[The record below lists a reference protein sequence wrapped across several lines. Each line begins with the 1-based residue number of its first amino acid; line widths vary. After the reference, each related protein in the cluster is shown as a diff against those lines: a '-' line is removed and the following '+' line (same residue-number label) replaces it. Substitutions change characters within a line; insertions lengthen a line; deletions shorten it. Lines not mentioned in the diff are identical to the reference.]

1 MARKKGRKIYTYRAR
16 NKRVFSKNHP
26 MRSALGIVL
35 TVLIAAVLGV
45 VGYSIAGPVVARL
58 TAEAEHP
65 TQTDD
70 PYEFSEADSSGPD
83 SAAVTETASETAS
96 TAATTAATTV
106 PAETTSETETTT
118 TTETAAEV
126 KPRFEGVTLGCVIS
140 PQTAADP
147 KLLETAVQRCA
158 EQGYTAIVLPAK
170 LSGGALTYAS
180 ENAEAKK
187 CGAAAESPA
196 LSDLIGTV
204 SAQGLSVIADMNLL
218 EDNLFPSAYSD
229 GSYQIKDNHGRWLD
243 RAESDGGK
251 PWLSP
256 YTDHAKR
263 YLSALAHAR
272 SDAGGSGILGCG
284 MTFPRSRSSGGAL
297 LGRQVNCCERRTDAL
312 ISVLDAMKEQ
322 SVIAYSVSLADAV
335 NGKAEAL
342 DPDRLSGSAVCMTID
357 FGDFAE
363 SFKVGEK
370 RYSISGKTPADQ
382 TDVLLQAAKALCGD
396 CELIPCFVR
405 GALDEEALDAVLTAA
420 NEAGCRQILVTN

>member
-45 VGYSIAGPVVARL
+45 VGYSIAGPVVTRL

-70 PYEFSEADSSGPD
+70 PYFTSEADSSPD
-83 SAAVTETASETAS
+83 SAAVTEETAE
-96 TAATTAATTV
+96 TTTTAASTTTA

-118 TTETAAEV
+118 TTETAQEV
-126 KPRFEGVTLGCVIS
+126 TPRFEGVTLGYVIS

-147 KLLETAVQRCA
+147 KLLETALQRSTA
-158 EQGYTAIVLPAK
+158 QGYTAIVLPAK
-170 LSGGALTYAS
+170 LSGGKLTYAS
-180 ENAEAKK
+180 ENAEAQK
-187 CGAAAESPA
+187 CGASAESPA
-196 LSDLIGTV
+196 LSELIGAA
-204 SAQGLSVIADMNLL
+204 SAKGLSVIADMNLL
-218 EDNLFPSAYSD
+218 EDNLFPSQYSD

-256 YTDHAKR
+256 YTEHAKR
-263 YLSALAHAR
+263 YLTALAGELT
-272 SDAGGSGILGCG
+272 DAGCSEILCSG
-284 MTFPRSRSSGGAL
+284 MTFPRFRTSDEAL
-297 LGRQVNCCERRTDAL
+297 LGKQVNDSEKRTDAL

-335 NGKAEAL
+335 SGKAEAL
-342 DPDRLSGSAVCMTID
+342 DPDRLSGCAVCMTID

-363 SFKVGEK
+363 SFQVGEK

-382 TDVLLQAAKALCGD
+382 TDVLLSAAKALCGD

-405 GALDEEALDAVLTAA
+405 GELDEEALDAVLTAA